1 MVDEMGLDLSLR
13 TAMSG
18 LRTVQKGLD
27 TVSSNIANADTPGYT
42 RKVLTQST
50 VVMDGKSLGVQT
62 GNIEREVDTALQ
74 RETLTQESRVSRLG
88 FSTSISARSKCST
101 AIPNRKPR
109 SATWSTRCATAS
121 RS

>member
-1 MVDEMGLDLSLR
+1 MVDQMGLDLSLR

-50 VVMDGKSLGVQT
+50 VVTRRARAS
-62 GNIEREVDTALQ
+62 
-74 RETLTQESRVSRLG
+74 VSRPAI
-88 FSTSISARSKCST
+88 SSARSIRRFSG
-101 AIPNRKPR
+101 RR
-109 SATWSTRCATAS
+109 
-121 RS
+121 